1 LLLREI
7 DFPSLVM
14 CVQWRIPSVIRLF
27 LPLLVRPAWFRLP
40 PLDPKFL
47 FIILVCDARSGSSY
61 YAVEINSL
69 VFELPHCF
77 KSS

>member
-1 LLLREI
+1 
-7 DFPSLVM
+7 
-14 CVQWRIPSVIRLF
+14 VIRSF
-27 LPLLVRPAWFRLP
+27 LPLLVRPAWFRFP
-40 PLDPKFL
+40 PLDPKIL

-61 YAVEINSL
+61 CAVEVNSL